1 MGQVDY
7 LPTKVKEM
15 EEAANAAI
23 AALEKQTAD
32 NADAVK
38 NAKPIEVEEPVIG
51 SQPEP
56 DVTEKHDDIDIDI
69 AVDDKPNELEEL
81 RKRFDTLQGK
91 YNKEVKALKDDVGL
105 VARLKHESREAA
117 RLRREADERA
127 LALQKE
133 LAQIKRDA
141 EARKPIDIKGLLTE
155 EDASIMAEHGL
166 SDDALKIIAKVAA
179 KAHPQVDIE
188 EKLNEIDQRIATSR
202 AEAMT
207 QAMQASIPNYEKYFG
222 SNCDAE
228 FVEMLD
234 QKYSELSDET
244 RRDAL
249 QRAVNSGDIARVKKG
264 ITDIEAILAANKKR
278 DEKPR
283 RTPNIDPSESV
294 SHSNADRIQT
304 GAKDGIK
311 PNVRSFS
318 AAEVRK
324 FYDDLAR
331 GAYAGNPKL
340 QAKAEAIEK
349 LIMESFH
356 AGKIT

>member
-1 MGQVDY
+1 MGQVAD

-264 ITDIEAILAANKKR
+264 ITDIEAARK
-278 DEKPR
+278 
-283 RTPNIDPSESV
+283 SV
-294 SHSNADRIQT
+294 
-304 GAKDGIK
+304 
-311 PNVRSFS
+311 
-318 AAEVRK
+318 
-324 FYDDLAR
+324 
-331 GAYAGNPKL
+331 
-340 QAKAEAIEK
+340 
-349 LIMESFH
+349 
-356 AGKIT
+356 